1 MGAMG
6 KHPSPISEIDLA
18 RLRQRRPEA
27 VERWFRE
34 HADGVYTFVF
44 YRVGKDDDLAT
55 EVAQETFVTALDR
68 IGDYDPERGAMSTWL
83 TYTARNCIR
92 SALTRSKR
100 HRAEAARWQAIDET
114 LVAAYREIEHAPLPD
129 AIIEKHETA
138 DLVRMTLV
146 HLPEDYREV
155 LTRRYWRQQPLEEIA
170 ASRSTTAEAVKSTLH
185 RARLAF
191 KAAFLTLAGSL
202 GDRSTSRRVI
212 P

>member
-1 MGAMG
+1 MGAMR
-6 KHPSPISEIDLA
+6 KHPSPLSETDLA

-44 YRVGKDDDLAT
+44 YRVGKDDDLAA
-55 EVAQETFVTALDR
+55 EVAQETFVTALGR

-100 HRAEAARWQAIDET
+100 HRAEAARWQAIDKA
-114 LVAAYREIEHAPLPD
+114 LVAAYGEMEHAPLPD
-129 AIIEKHETA
+129 EIVEKHETA
-138 DLVRMTLV
+138 DLVRMTLA
-146 HLPEDYREV
+146 HLPEDYREA
-155 LTRRYWRQQPLEEIA
+155 LTRRYCQQQPLEEIA
-170 ASRSTTAEAVKSTLH
+170 ASRGTTAVAVKSTLH

-202 GDRSTSRRVI
+202 ETRSASRRMN

>member
-1 MGAMG
+1 MGAMR
-6 KHPSPISEIDLA
+6 KHPNPFSETDLA
-18 RLRQRRPEA
+18 RLRRRRPEA
-27 VERWFRE
+27 VERWFRD

-44 YRVGKDDDLAT
+44 YRVGKDDDLAAD
-55 EVAQETFVTALDR
+55 VAQETFVTALGR

-114 LVAAYREIEHAPLPD
+114 LVAAYREMERAPLPD
-129 AIIEKHETA
+129 EIVEQHETA
-138 DLVRMTLV
+138 DLVRMTLA
-146 HLPEDYREV
+146 HLPEHYREV
-155 LTRRYWRQQPLEEIA
+155 LTRRYCRQQPLEEIA
-170 ASRSTTAEAVKSTLH
+170 SSRGTTEGAVKSTLH

-202 GDRSTSRRVI
+202 EDRPTPRRVN